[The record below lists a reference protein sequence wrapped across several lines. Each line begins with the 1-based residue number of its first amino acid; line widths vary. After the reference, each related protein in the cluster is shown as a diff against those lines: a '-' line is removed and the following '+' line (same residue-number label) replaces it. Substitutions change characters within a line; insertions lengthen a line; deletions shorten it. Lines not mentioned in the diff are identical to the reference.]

1 MVRFCGVP
9 TSSHVRWFMSVS
21 SFSRRQGRIISALM
35 MREIVTRFGREG
47 FGFLWLIGEPLL
59 FCIGVLVLWSIIK
72 PEYEHGIRVGPFVMT
87 GYMCLL
93 LLRHQISYAQGAI
106 QGNVGLLFH
115 KQIAIV
121 HLFLSRYILEFLG
134 ATAAFIFVYAVLI
147 CLGQISFPKDILL
160 LYAGWIVLA
169 LNSIGLATVL
179 AALAI
184 RWEVME
190 RIVPL
195 LTYMLIPLSGAFFMV
210 AWLPPHIREIYL
222 LVPIPHGIEMV
233 RGGVFGP
240 FVETHYNATYALT
253 WAAVMNFVGL
263 ILLADARDRVDV
275 E

>member
-1 MVRFCGVP
+1 M
-9 TSSHVRWFMSVS
+9 TVS
-21 SFSRRQGRIISALM
+21 SFARRQGRIVSALM

-47 FGFLWLIGEPLL
+47 LGFLWLIGEPLL
-59 FCIGVLVLWSIIK
+59 FCLGVIVMWSVLK
-72 PEYEHGIRVGPFVMT
+72 PEYEHGIRIAPFVMT

-93 LLRHQISYAQGAI
+93 LLRHQISYSQGAV

-115 KQIAIV
+115 KQIAII
-121 HLFLSRYILEFLG
+121 HLFIARNVLEFLG
-134 ATAAFIFVYAVLI
+134 ATAAFIVVYLVLL
-147 CLGQISFPKDILL
+147 CLRQVSVPSNILL
-160 LYAGWIVLA
+160 LYAGWLILT
-169 LNSIGLATVL
+169 LNSTGLATVL

-195 LTYMLIPLSGAFFMV
+195 FTYLLIPLSGAFFMV
-210 AWLPPHIREIYL
+210 AWLPQHYRELYL

-233 RGGVFGP
+233 RAGIFGP
-240 FVETHYNATYALT
+240 FVETHYHAAYALT
-253 WAAVMNFVGL
+253 WAGLLNFVGL